1 VINRRKNDGS
11 NAVWNETVPRGPGK
25 RFSSESPP
33 KLPLLPLWSTVKP
46 WLVNKS
52 DEATLMLPPPS
63 VYNSQQFNQSLR
75 EVKQISDNRTTKQLQ
90 IAQFRADGVGT
101 VTPPGH
107 WNQIACDLI
116 SSYHLNE
123 LRSARTVALMNA
135 TVMDAG
141 IHCWNCKYTY
151 WYIRPSQA
159 DPTITTPVGLPNFP
173 SYVSGHSSFSAAAG
187 DVLSYLFP
195 TERSEL
201 QAQVQEASLSRLYA
215 SIHYRFDCD
224 QGLKVGRG
232 VAQLAI
238 QHGMHDGSPP

>member
-1 VINRRKNDGS
+1 MKLSHKKIVAILFVALIGVGFGIILTPTSKESIVFAKEPTGGRWAPLVLNFSDAIR
-11 NAVWNETVPRGPGK
+11 VP
-25 RFSSESPP
+25 
-33 KLPLLPLWSTVKP
+33 
-46 WLVNKS
+46 
-52 DEATLMLPPPS
+52 AQPS
-63 VYNSQQFNQSLR
+63 RNTQQFNQSLR

-90 IAQFRADGVGT
+90 IAQFWADGAGT
-101 VTPPGH
+101 VIPPGH

-123 LRSARTVALMNA
+123 LRSARTLALMNA
-135 TVMDAG
+135 AVMDAG

-187 DVLSYLFP
+187 EVLSYLFP

-201 QAQVQEASLSRLYA
+201 QAKVQKASLSRLYA
-215 SIHYRFDCD
+215 GIHYRFDCD

-232 VAQLAI
+232 VVQLAI
-238 QHGMHDGSPP
+238 LGMHDDSPP